1 MSRAKSVQSSAAL
14 VTTTLSICFL
24 HGACMKYSNRPRSVV
39 ESKGEVSHS
48 EAAID
53 TPLRLIIMLKPHGF
67 PETRPS
73 LLAQLA
79 ENSDQ
84 HGWREFFQRY
94 APAVF
99 RVARHRGLTNED
111 ADDVVQQVM
120 ISIARHMKDFRYDRD
135 RGYFRQWVRRIA
147 NNFICNYFRGQRPI
161 QYDSTACEQLAN
173 EATTEAVWNAEWQ
186 SQDLLWCL
194 DQIEQDVSPRRMKA
208 FRMYAVEG
216 RSAADVAKE
225 LGMTP
230 GHVYVIRH
238 QMLALLRERLK
249 ALYGEDE
256 VPLTDA

>member
-1 MSRAKSVQSSAAL
+1 MKS
-14 VTTTLSICFL
+14 
-24 HGACMKYSNRPRSVV
+24 SNRLWSIV
-39 ESKGEVSHS
+39 ESKEEVSRGD
-48 EAAID
+48 AAIN
-53 TPLRLIIMLKPHGF
+53 TPLRLLIMLKPHGF

-84 HGWREFFQRY
+84 LGWREFFQRY

-147 NNFICNYFRGQRPI
+147 NNFISNCFRGQRPI
-161 QYDSTACEQLAN
+161 QYDSTTCERLAD
-173 EATTEAVWNAEWQ
+173 EETAESVWDAEWQ
-186 SQDLLWCL
+186 LQDLLWCM

-208 FRMYAVEG
+208 FRMYAFEG
-216 RSAADVAKE
+216 RSAADVAKD

-238 QMLALLRERLK
+238 QMLALLRERLM
-249 ALYGEDE
+249 ALYGESDGQA
-256 VPLTDA
+256 TDA